1 MRHTDQIYIT
11 PLCTVQVT
19 LISWVDFRVLHVF
32 GRIFCIGIGKTV
44 VQWHFDVSFP
54 FHCIA
59 HAGLTAGAGP
69 AELGVQGHSC
79 IGPKSKIP
87 PKKTLKKLVK
97 LTGHTYACNS
107 LTDFAFQA
115 LVMNKNENYGNLLAH
130 CLKKK
135 LSNHLIQRHSQA
147 KKQNSVIK
155 QILKTREIDSSYV
168 LMLATVWQILHF
180 KHLQW
185 TETEIM
191 GICWNSLEELI
202 VKSLKIH
209 VNNIF

>member
-1 MRHTDQIYIT
+1 M
-11 PLCTVQVT
+11 
-19 LISWVDFRVLHVF
+19 
-32 GRIFCIGIGKTV
+32 
-44 VQWHFDVSFP
+44 
-54 FHCIA
+54 
-59 HAGLTAGAGP
+59 
-69 AELGVQGHSC
+69 
-79 IGPKSKIP
+79 
-87 PKKTLKKLVK
+87 K

-191 GICWNSLEELI
+191 GICWNLFEEKIDKSLNSGELI
-202 VKSLKIH
+202 FWRILAIRNQNEGVYLHPQILPGIKANHVPLKDCITLYNPRFSNFPPALCRTSKWRFH
-209 VNNIF
+209 NSVRYGGRCKVEVGN